1 MGNKDKTWDENAAT
15 SSDRE
20 QESRDTALART
31 IALAVTEAFAKQKA
45 EETKLITETFTR
57 QMEKTQAQYDELL
70 KVSRA
75 QNSTTTLKVSS
86 GSQGFRVMDPFDWTH
101 DKNIYQRWQL
111 WSMKARLALD
121 AMEGD
126 NEKTKIFYLQH
137 WLDGKGIDKIKG
149 WMNSKI
155 LISQEDYDSLEERD
169 RVGKYP
175 ADKVESYFT
184 LVENIL
190 TPRSNPLLAVEE
202 LHVAKQG
209 SMTSQDFYS
218 HILQIVKRCQ
228 FPNPEAEE
236 RAIRDA
242 IFIGMN
248 SQRARDK
255 AINLMNEEGKIVTVE
270 FLMNHLAVEDG
281 NSQHKFLSQLNS
293 SSSVNMVAYD
303 RRQNKGKGNRGKQ
316 SSGRNTAQN
325 KSRGQASSSTVQP
338 FRKPPGMEGKCM
350 RCGKPDHLQGQK
362 CAAKNAKCKECHKI
376 GHFYKVCQSKKRTRR
391 ANLAQAVPQ
400 NENDTHIDECGLV
413 QPNPP
418 LVGMLKLI
426 NHIGTTSGTQGKHL
440 KFPIDVDV
448 RGSYKDHL
456 IVRVDTGADVNCMN
470 ETTFKKLFP
479 KVQLD
484 VCPYEIQNFGNSTAD
499 ISILGQFQTYL
510 QFRGKKY
517 LNTFIVTN
525 ANDCPNLLSH
535 GATFRMNVLKPNYP
549 RENMVKGDE
558 VPNFKIGKPTCTSN
572 VFQILQDLRLKRHS
586 GNFEPKTYRPSTT
599 STTGTNQPKSHEK
612 ASKNTIGTVNID
624 NLDTVSSNP
633 IPCRTMQPPKASTF
647 RTMPTLTVSTNQP
660 VSNRRP
666 SHPQSGLPPC
676 CMHVLQAKGQ
686 VHKSG
691 ETPALRKVQHP
702 HNGRT
707 SVSRFPLT
715 KQEILSQ
722 YSSCFEGIGRFP
734 GDPYK
739 FHLKP
744 DHKPARHAPR
754 KVPVHLEKAFKE
766 EIDSLVSQG
775 ILEEVKEHTDWV
787 NSYVIVEKDTGNA
800 HAPNHT
806 IKKKLRICL
815 DPRDLNE
822 ALEREPYHTRSVDE
836 ITAKLQ
842 GMTVFTIV
850 DFRKGYWMVVLHPDS
865 RKLTCMALPFGRF
878 QWTRLPMGTVVAQ
891 DIFQSKLDAIFIG
904 MNGVTGIADDM
915 IIAGKDEMEHD
926 RNFQA
931 FMEKCMENNLTLNA
945 EKIQF
950 KQKQVSF
957 YGHVW
962 SENGISPDPKK
973 IQALKHM
980 EFPPDK
986 ETMRSFLGMIN
997 YLNRY
1002 SALSAHLAAPL
1013 SSLTHQA
1020 ADYKPEKTHMENFQR
1035 LKMEISK
1042 TEALPYFN
1050 TSAETTLQTD
1060 ASKKGLGACL
1070 IQNGKVVCYASRSL
1084 TKTEQNYQNLE
1095 REALGTIWGMEKFH
1109 YFLYGKEFTLETDQ
1123 KPLVSIYKKHMVDI
1137 SPRVQ
1142 RLIVRSFPYQP
1153 FTVVYKKGRDIPV
1166 ADALSRVTPMDPEDN
1181 IKLPII
1187 AVNMITK
1194 LVLMSTFAQDN
1205 FSRKLDRIRK
1215 STSQDDQL
1223 TRLSRYINTGFP
1235 CEKKNLPRDLQDYW
1249 NYRDTLSVENGLI
1262 TCGSRIIVPHEMRA
1276 EMMQY
1281 IHEGHQGKER
1291 CLLRARNTVFWPRI
1305 SHDIQELIERCIICQ
1320 EHGKSQPIMGIT
1332 QELPPFPWHTL
1343 ATDIF
1348 YWKRMDF
1355 LIVADVFSK
1364 YFLVRKLINSTSTA
1378 VCAEIATIVTELG
1391 LPHVIRSDNGPCYS
1405 SKEFQQMLQRYNITH
1420 HTSSPHHPRSNGF
1433 VERMVGVAKK
1443 LMDKAGSEGKP
1454 WISGLY
1460 EYRVTPQSG
1469 SIASPLQLLT
1479 QRIPREKDLPQL
1491 PSTLGAQEMYDTHQ
1505 EILRRQ
1511 PDRPER
1517 SYIELTPGMAVWV
1530 QHKQN
1535 TSWEPAI
1542 IASQT
1547 SPNSYWIMQENGD
1560 DQPKL
1565 YRRTRSMLKIR
1576 CTEVRKP
1583 SLEYNQPT
1591 EMNKAKFHSPH
1602 SLNEERNHVQ
1612 HNSVDKIPRDLVIP
1626 TKSNTSAPDSVFS
1639 EGKEENTDIAEEAP
1653 AEVPAP
1659 APATAPTLETVEER
1673 PHTPGS
1679 RKSTRKNFG
1688 RPASAYSDFYM

>member
-1 MGNKDKTWDENAAT
+1 MGNKDKTRDENAAT
-15 SSDRE
+15 SSNRE

-31 IALAVTEAFAKQKA
+31 ITQAVAEAFAKQKA

-70 KVSRA
+70 KVSRT

-126 NEKTKIFYLQH
+126 NEKTKISYLQH

-255 AINLMNEEGKIVTVE
+255 AINLMNEEGKVVTVE

-376 GHFYKVCQSKKRTRR
+376 GHFYKVCQSKKGTRR

-400 NENDTHIDECGLV
+400 NENDIHIDECGLV

-599 STTGTNQPKSHEK
+599 SMTGTNQPKSHEK

-624 NLDTVSSNP
+624 NLDTVSSNL

-647 RTMPTLTVSTNQP
+647 RTMPTPTVSTNQP

-676 CMHVLQAKGQ
+676 FMHVLQAKGQ

-691 ETPALRKVQHP
+691 ETPALKKVQHP

-722 YSSCFEGIGRFP
+722 YSGCFEGIGRFP

-744 DHKPARHAPR
+744 DYKPARHAPR

-787 NSYVIVEKDTGNA
+787 NLYVIVEKDTGNA

-878 QWTRLPMGTVVAQ
+878 QWTSLPMGTVVAQ

-1050 TSAETTLQTD
+1050 TSAETTLQMD

-1109 YFLYGKEFTLETDQ
+1109 YFLYSKEFTLETDQ

-1215 STSQDDQL
+1215 STSQDNQL

-1249 NYRDTLSVENGLI
+1249 NYRDTLSIENGLI

-1320 EHGKSQPIMGIT
+1320 EHGKSQPIVGIT

-1364 YFLVRKLINSTSTA
+1364 YFLVRKLINTTSTA

-1491 PSTLGAQEMYDTHQ
+1491 PSTLGAQEMYDTRQ

-1576 CTEVRKP
+1576 CTEVWKP

-1659 APATAPTLETVEER
+1659 APATAPTLETVEE
-1673 PHTPGS
+1673 
-1679 RKSTRKNFG
+1679 
-1688 RPASAYSDFYM
+1688 